1 MPVDC
6 DRQLS
11 DITAA
16 ARPASPPPDPAFYD
30 YFLITSHPDRREITC
45 YSILYPLPRELN
57 QFCAHF
63 LASLRTPRAAFCKET
78 LIATLLSP
86 EPWHPRITLAIPPDH
101 PIPEPIG
108 NLTPLIPHRHF
119 LPQRNHEPEFTT
131 QLVMPQSPP
140 HGYTHRYLRTPS
152 PLDLDRHSFSSF
164 SSNELFDLV
173 LAMSPAA
180 SLFPSSAS
188 PMSIHTPSPASPTA
202 IANLP
207 SDSSFPYSQ
216 SE

>member
-1 MPVDC
+1 M
-6 DRQLS
+6 
-11 DITAA
+11 AA
-16 ARPASPPPDPAFYD
+16 ARPASPPPDPAFHD

-45 YSILYPLPRELN
+45 YSIIYPLPRELN
-57 QFCAHF
+57 QFCANF
-63 LASLRTPRAAFCKET
+63 LASLRTPRAAFCEET

-86 EPWHPRITLAIPPDH
+86 EPWHPRITIATPPDH

-108 NLTPLIPHRHF
+108 CLSPPFPNTHF
-119 LPQRNHEPEFTT
+119 LTRPNHAPEFTDR
-131 QLVMPQSPP
+131 LIMPREPER
-140 HGYTHRYLRTPS
+140 GVTHRLNQTPS
-152 PLDLDRHSFSSF
+152 PHAFDVDSFLDSCST
-164 SSNELFDLV
+164 NEVFDLV

-180 SLFPSSAS
+180 SLSPSSAS
-188 PMSIHTPSPASPTA
+188 PMSTHTPSPASPTA